1 MRRSPLSS
9 VTLAVLAA
17 ILAIPL
23 PLSAADAPVSATLDR
38 IKRAG
43 TITFAYRDG
52 AAPFSFK
59 ARNGQVRGYS
69 VELCQRVATAIQKD
83 LGLASLKVNWV
94 PADAARRI
102 ETVASGK
109 ADAECGTTSITLAR
123 MQTVDF
129 SVPIFVDGGSV
140 LVKRAAKLAKL
151 TDLKGRRI
159 AVIPGTTTERA
170 LNRALEAAEA
180 AAILVPVKDG
190 AAGIDML
197 ARGSV
202 DGYAGDRVVLTGLQ
216 LAAPASADYEI
227 LAGDFSVEPFAIVVP
242 RNDADFR
249 LAVNRA
255 LVAVYRSGD
264 IDAIFQRWLGGMGA
278 PSPLLHA
285 LFYLNMLPE

>member
-1 MRRSPLSS
+1 MRRSPLPF

-23 PLSAADAPVSATLDR
+23 PLSAAPVSATLDR

-43 TITFAYRDG
+43 AVTFAYREG

-59 ARNGQVRGYS
+59 ERSGQVHGYS
-69 VELCQRVATAIQKD
+69 VELCQRVAAAIQKE

-94 PADAARRI
+94 AVDAAKRL
-102 ETVASGK
+102 ETIASGK
-109 ADAECGTTSITLAR
+109 ADAECGTTSITLVR
-123 MQTVDF
+123 MRTVDF
-129 SVPIFVDGGSV
+129 SIPIFVDGGSV
-140 LVKRAAKLAKL
+140 LVKRAAKITRLA
-151 TDLKGRRI
+151 DLKGRRV
-159 AVIPGTTTERA
+159 AVIAGTTTERA
-170 LNRALEAAEA
+170 LNRALEAADA
-180 AAILVPVKDG
+180 AATLVPVKDG
-190 AAGIDML
+190 AAGIDMI

-216 LAAPASADYEI
+216 MAAPASGDYEI
-227 LAGDFSVEPFAIVVP
+227 IAGDFSVEPSAIVVP

-264 IDAIFQRWLGGMGA
+264 IDAIFQRWLGGMGQ

-285 LFYLNMLPE
+285 LFYLNTLPE

>member
-1 MRRSPLSS
+1 MRRSLLPS
-9 VTLAVLAA
+9 VTFALLAA

-43 TITFAYRDG
+43 AVNLAYREG

-59 ARNGQVRGYS
+59 DRSGQVHGYS
-69 VELCQRVATAIQKD
+69 VDLCRRVAAAIQKD
-83 LGLASLKVNWV
+83 LGLAALKVNWIAV
-94 PADAARRI
+94 DAAKRLDA
-102 ETVASGK
+102 VASGK

-140 LVKRAAKLAKL
+140 LVKRSAKIARLA
-151 TDLKGRRI
+151 DLKGRRI
-159 AVIPGTTTERA
+159 AVIAGTTTERA
-170 LNRALEAAEA
+170 LRRALDAADA
-180 AAILVPVKDG
+180 AAALVPVADG
-190 AAGIDML
+190 AAGVDML

-202 DGYAGDRVVLTGLQ
+202 DGYAGDRVVLAGLQ
-216 LAAPASADYEI
+216 MTVPASADYEI
-227 LAGDFSVEPFAIVVP
+227 IASDFSVEPYAIVVP

-264 IDAIFQRWLGGMGA
+264 IDAIFQRWLGGMGQ

-285 LFYLNMLPE
+285 LFYLNTLPE